1 MKTGKLGIDLI
12 KTYESL
18 HDGNLNKIGL
28 QPKMCPAGIWTS
40 GYGRAIIDPRTKK
53 FLKGI
58 ENKDYAEKNF
68 TIPDE
73 KTAYNNLLEDL
84 VKYENIV
91 KSKVKIKLTQNQFD
105 ALVSHTY
112 NTGGSET
119 LFKLIN
125 EKATDQVIYN
135 WFTTK
140 YTTANGVVLRGL
152 VSRRRSEADL
162 YFKK

>member
-1 MKTGKLGIDLI
+1 MKTGQLGIQLI

-18 HDGNLNKIGL
+18 HDGDLKKIGL

-68 TIPDE
+68 TVPDE
-73 KTAYNNLLEDL
+73 KTAINNLLEDL

-91 KSKVKIKLTQNQFD
+91 KSKVKIQLTQNQFD

-112 NTGGSET
+112 NTGGSDT

-140 YTTANGVVLRGL
+140 YTTANGQVLRGL

>member
-1 MKTGKLGIDLI
+1 MKTGLLGIQLI
-12 KTYESL
+12 KVYESL
-18 HDGNLNKIGL
+18 HDNNLKKIGL

-40 GYGRAIIDPRTKK
+40 GYGRAIIDPRTGK

-58 ENKDYAEKNF
+58 ANKEYAETNF
-68 TIPDE
+68 TVADE
-73 KTAYNNLLEDL
+73 KTAMNNLLEDL

-91 KSKVKIKLTQNQFD
+91 KSKIKVVLTQNQFD

-112 NTGGSET
+112 NTGGSDT

-125 EKATDQVIYN
+125 DKATDQVIYN

-152 VSRRRSEADL
+152 VSRRKSEADL

>member
-1 MKTGKLGIDLI
+1 MKTGDQGIKLI

-40 GYGRAIIDPRTKK
+40 GYGRALIDPRTGK

-58 ENKDYAEKNF
+58 ANKEYAETHF

-73 KTAYNNLLEDL
+73 KTAINNLLEDL
-84 VKYENIV
+84 VKYEKIV
-91 KSKVKIKLTQNQFD
+91 NSKIKIKLTQNQFD

-112 NTGGSET
+112 NTGGSDT

-125 EKATDQVIYN
+125 EKATNQVIYN

-140 YTTANGVVLRGL
+140 YTTAGGEVLRGL
-152 VSRRRSEADL
+152 VSRRKSEADL

>member
-1 MKTGKLGIDLI
+1 MKTGLLGIQLI

-18 HDGNLNKIGL
+18 HDNDLKKIGL

-68 TIPDE
+68 TVPDE
-73 KTAYNNLLEDL
+73 KTAMNNLLEDL
-84 VKYENIV
+84 VAYENKV
-91 KSKVKIKLTQNQFD
+91 KSKVKVQLTQNQFD

-112 NTGGSET
+112 NTGGSDT

-125 EKATDQVIYN
+125 DKATDQAIYN

-152 VSRRRSEADL
+152 VSRRKSEADL